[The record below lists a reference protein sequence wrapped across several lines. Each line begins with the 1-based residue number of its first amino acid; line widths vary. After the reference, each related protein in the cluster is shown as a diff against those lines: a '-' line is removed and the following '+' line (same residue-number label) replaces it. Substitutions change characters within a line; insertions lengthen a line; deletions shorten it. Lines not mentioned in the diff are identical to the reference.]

1 MAGFINNKTLRLLD
15 EKLDVYLVYL
25 VHIQQSINLSLS
37 GKLNAFNE
45 SDHIGNDINSYN
57 EKDFD
62 TFIEKTMGPIINKIN
77 SEIAKYDQRLS
88 FNNKEI
94 FSMREIIQKLEE
106 RKENTVYLTKD
117 RIDRLLGYKILY
129 KNKKDEE
136 IEKELDK
143 ETAKAKKK
151 LEDEFESVRF
161 KTFKEFIRNPNNR
174 NVDYLY
180 KTNKYIVQNCLER
193 TIQFLKQQLGN
204 EKGAYFIQ
212 SPTND
217 IEFWI
222 NEGNINIEYKVS
234 FIKGNDSTNLK
245 ILGYIKHIESK
256 IDFELDETYSNGL
269 ISSVINALNLAP
281 LIKKYNDS
289 YVEHFHNE
297 IKKDDADKKAKKDID
312 NFLNGD
318 ID

>member
-1 MAGFINNKTLRLLD
+1 M
-15 EKLDVYLVYL
+15 
-25 VHIQQSINLSLS
+25 
-37 GKLNAFNE
+37 
-45 SDHIGNDINSYN
+45 
-57 EKDFD
+57 
-62 TFIEKTMGPIINKIN
+62 
-77 SEIAKYDQRLS
+77 
-88 FNNKEI
+88 
-94 FSMREIIQKLEE
+94 
-106 RKENTVYLTKD
+106 
-117 RIDRLLGYKILY
+117 
-129 KNKKDEE
+129 
-136 IEKELDK
+136 
-143 ETAKAKKK
+143 
-151 LEDEFESVRF
+151 
-161 KTFKEFIRNPNNR
+161 
-174 NVDYLY
+174 
-180 KTNKYIVQNCLER
+180 ER

-222 NEGNINIEYKVS
+222 NEGNINIEYEVS

-297 IKKDDADKKAKKDID
+297 IKKDDEDKKAKKDID